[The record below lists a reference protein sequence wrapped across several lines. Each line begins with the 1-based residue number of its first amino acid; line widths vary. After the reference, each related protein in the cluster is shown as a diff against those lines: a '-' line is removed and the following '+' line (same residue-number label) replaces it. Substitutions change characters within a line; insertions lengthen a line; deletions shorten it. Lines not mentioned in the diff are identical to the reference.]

1 MARAAQETEEFKKT
15 AKTIGSIATNSIL
28 TSIQTGSGEP
38 IFSIGKNSTQTQAI
52 IDGFISQ
59 ELISPESLLKFSS
72 DVMVVKSGAPESDN
86 PYYGYYQKDLRTNI
100 DSKLQYNYNMTT
112 GSVDNTMS
120 NIIKNITKELSPPK
134 ASKTFTYDFKFS
146 QNQNASISGSSGGAY

>member
-1 MARAAQETEEFKKT
+1 M
-15 AKTIGSIATNSIL
+15 
-28 TSIQTGSGEP
+28 
-38 IFSIGKNSTQTQAI
+38 
-52 IDGFISQ
+52 
-59 ELISPESLLKFSS
+59 
-72 DVMVVKSGAPESDN
+72 
-86 PYYGYYQKDLRTNI
+86 RTNI